1 MKNSYLELHLEN
13 TEISSDYM
21 EQVKADLWEN
31 DEYISFNLTIEEIT
45 RGICYAFDLY
55 PFDDESEDME
65 ELSEALEAKGFE
77 VNGYG
82 WEDYLCEYIEK
93 NYPDFLD
100 KVNTDSESDTC
111 GIYVMDSLEDY
122 KKLLCYVSEAV
133 RALLA

>member
-1 MKNSYLELHLEN
+1 MKNNYLDLHLEN
-13 TEISSDYM
+13 VQIDSDYM
-21 EQVKADLWEN
+21 ELVKTDLWEN
-31 DEYISFNLTIEEIT
+31 DEYSLFNLSIVEIT
-45 RGICYAFDLY
+45 RGICYVCDLD
-55 PFDDESEDME
+55 PFEDESEDME
-65 ELSEALEAKGFE
+65 ELNEALEAAGFE

>member
-1 MKNSYLELHLEN
+1 MKNNYLDLHLEN
-13 TEISSDYM
+13 VQIDSDYM
-21 EQVKADLWEN
+21 ELVKTDLWEN
-31 DEYISFNLTIEEIT
+31 DEYSLFNLSIVEIT
-45 RGICYAFDLY
+45 RGICYVCDLD
-55 PFDDESEDME
+55 PFEDESEDME
-65 ELSEALEAKGFE
+65 ELNEALEAAGFE

-100 KVNTDSESDTC
+100 KIETDSESDTC
-111 GIYVMDSLEDY
+111 GVYVMDSLEDY